1 MLVADTYQTY
11 KLCWGGIGE
20 GGQEGG
26 GEEEHETLGP
36 AAQGMQMLVA
46 LHIPDVQAA
55 GCKVCNTYQTYEQ
68 PDLDQGMQG
77 GSVYTWNVNST
88 SCSLDDQIWVIRS
101 RWLKSRSARDDQFP
115 LGNVRCCTFETC
127 HSTLKKMMH
136 PGQSQLERLNQCT
149 TGWGDLNVKHFEV
162 VFQIRN

>member
-11 KLCWGGIGE
+11 KLCWGGTGE
-20 GGQEGG
+20 
-26 GEEEHETLGP
+26 GEEEQENVEAL
-36 AAQGMQMLVA
+36 QVMQMLVA
-46 LHIPDVQAA
+46 PHIPDIQAA
-55 GCKVCNTYQTYEQ
+55 GCIVCNTYQTYEQ
-68 PDLDQGMQG
+68 PDLDREVQG

-136 PGQSQLERLNQCT
+136 PGQSQLERLNHCT
-149 TGWGDLNVKHFEV
+149 TRWRDLNVKHFEV